1 MDQAPLEAKSG
12 NVGGNPGHRQSA
24 KLPKTIQI
32 DIRLFPD
39 VEAGRRGHPRPV
51 QADWCDFF
59 TGRLPVGFGL
69 CSIDRKAFA
78 PVPQATLRLSP
89 RR

>member
-12 NVGGNPGHRQSA
+12 IVGGNPGHRLSA

-39 VEAGRRGHPRPV
+39 VEAGRRGHPQPV
-51 QADWCDFF
+51 QAVRRDFF
-59 TGRLPVGFGL
+59 TGRVPVGSDL
-69 CSIDRKAFA
+69 CS
-78 PVPQATLRLSP
+78 
-89 RR
+89 